1 MGLEPTTTGI
11 TILTTFQ
18 NLRGFQRNSFKY
30 TVFYPVPVYA
40 VCGGVFKRNP
50 NQIWPSLIDPWQKED
65 DLLFPLI

>member
-1 MGLEPTTTGI
+1 
-11 TILTTFQ
+11 
-18 NLRGFQRNSFKY
+18 
-30 TVFYPVPVYA
+30 VFYPVPVYA